1 MADYK
6 RLYYEL
12 FNKVTDIIE
21 ELKSIQIEMEE
32 KYIGEETKE
41 EKIDEYLQIKRTLRV
56 SFFVTVF

>member
-41 EKIDEYLQIKRTLRV
+41 EKIDE
-56 SFFVTVF
+56 